1 MDEASFHLNIFL
13 DTVFPA
19 QCTYT
24 HFRTRK
30 LALICSKRLFHGE
43 VLGVGCLLHY
53 SIFKQVSKLYFLYLS
68 LLSLQVKPIL
78 FNFSVSGNCLN
89 VSKLPKQ
96 GFLATYVQI
105 NIVSWR
111 SFGWWL
117 SSSLFNI
124 WKMYR
129 RTQVTQF
136 PDLWIF

>member
-1 MDEASFHLNIFL
+1 MDQASFHLNIFL

-24 HFRTRK
+24 HFRTGK
-30 LALICSKRLFHGE
+30 LVLICSKRL
-43 VLGVGCLLHY
+43 GVGCPLHY
-53 SIFKQVSKLYFLYLS
+53 SIFKQVSILYFLYLS

-78 FNFSVSGNCLN
+78 FNVVVSGNCLT

-96 GFLATYVQI
+96 GNLATYVQI